1 MRQFRTFWKTSN
13 PTVEA
18 PSLGPF
24 AVWLS
29 WAQLITWGSVFYTFS
44 LLMGPVE
51 RELGLSRAESS
62 LAFSLALLADG
73 LMAYPV
79 GRWIDQGH
87 ERRVMTWGSACVG
100 ACLLAHSF
108 IGSLSGFYLVWICLG
123 LGMSAT
129 LYAPVFAVV
138 TRRFPNDFRRAI
150 IIMTFLGGLASTVF
164 IPLSSWL
171 IQALGWRHALNQ
183 PR

>member
-1 MRQFRTFWKTSN
+1 MQRLRPYWHLTHGR
-13 PTVEA
+13 PHA
-18 PSLGPF
+18 PNLGPF

-51 RELGLSRAESS
+51 RELGLSRAEVS

-87 ERRVMTWGSACVG
+87 ERRVRLG
-100 ACLLAHSF
+100 ALH
-108 IGSLSGFYLVWICLG
+108 
-123 LGMSAT
+123 
-129 LYAPVFAVV
+129 
-138 TRRFPNDFRRAI
+138 
-150 IIMTFLGGLASTVF
+150 GLALACWRTASST
-164 IPLSSWL
+164 LSVL
-171 IQALGWRHALNQ
+171 FMAFGFVLA
-183 PR
+183 